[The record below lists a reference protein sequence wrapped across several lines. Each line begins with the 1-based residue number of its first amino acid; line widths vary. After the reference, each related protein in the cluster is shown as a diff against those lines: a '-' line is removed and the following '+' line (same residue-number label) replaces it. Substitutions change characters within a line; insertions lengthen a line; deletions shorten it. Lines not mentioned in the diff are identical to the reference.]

1 MVWVG
6 TLDLPQMVEPIRGT
20 LAFTFIIVNSVFWCT
35 LIFCLGLV
43 RPLLPKGRRIPV
55 GTAMMDAMGGW
66 VACTAWLFRAFRIT
80 RIRETTNETS
90 ADVSLRPDAWYLVVS
105 NHQTWAD
112 ILVLVMTL
120 YGRIPQ
126 FKFITKRELIWLPFI
141 GQAMWFLEFPYVRRY
156 SRAQLAA
163 SPTLRERDREAMQ
176 KACVGFRDR
185 PTSILIF
192 LEGTRF
198 TPEKRDAQGSRYR
211 SLLNPR
217 TGGFGMV
224 LENLADRLEA
234 VVDATIRY
242 SGDTYSGGA
251 PGFWD
256 FLCGRC
262 PEVEI
267 DIRALAPPPDDHDA
281 VNAWVNRLWDA
292 KDARLTTGTAD
303 EVRAS

>member
-1 MVWVG
+1 
-6 TLDLPQMVEPIRGT
+6 MVETIRGT
-20 LAFTFIIVNSVFWCT
+20 LAFAFIIVNSVFWCT
-35 LIFCLGLV
+35 LIFCLGLI

-66 VACTAWLFRAFRIT
+66 VACTAWLVRALCIT
-80 RIRETTNETS
+80 RIRETNNETS

-141 GQAMWFLEFPYVRRY
+141 GQAMWLLEFPYVRRY
-156 SRAQLAA
+156 RRAQLAA
-163 SPTLRERDREAMQ
+163 NPALRERDREAMQ
-176 KACVGFRDR
+176 RACVGFRDR

-198 TPEKRDAQGSRYR
+198 TPKKRDAQVSRYR

-217 TGGFGMV
+217 TGGFGLV

-242 SGDTYSGGA
+242 SARYSDRYSGAA

-281 VNAWVNRLWDA
+281 VNAWVNRLWA
-292 KDARLTTGTAD
+292 EKDARLTTGTTD
-303 EVRAS
+303 EIRAS